1 MKMIVIGC
9 GRVGAELAHRLYQNE
24 HTVVVV
30 DRSETAF
37 QNLPAGF
44 RGRTVVGEAMSQDT
58 LHRAGIEEADGV
70 AVVTSSD
77 SINAVVAH
85 LARTAWAVPSVVVR
99 NFDSRWR
106 SIHEAFGL
114 QVISSS
120 SWAAQ
125 RIEELLYHQEAHT
138 VFSAGNGEVELYEF
152 TIRDEWAGRPL
163 AELLPGEECVLAA
176 LTRYGRAMLPDC
188 TIVLQKGDVLLVS
201 ATLESSQ
208 ALRRRLQSGLAQ
220 ETEKGEG

>member
-9 GRVGAELAHRLYQNE
+9 GRVGAELAQRLYQDE

-30 DRSETAF
+30 DQSEAAF
-37 QNLPAGF
+37 HNLPEGF
-44 RGRTVVGEAMSQDT
+44 RGRTVVGEAMNQDA
-58 LHRAGIEEADGV
+58 LHRAGMDDADGV

-85 LARTAWAVPSVVVR
+85 LARTVYNVPSIVVR

-114 QVISSS
+114 QVVSSS

-125 RIEELLYHQEAHT
+125 RIEELLYYQESHT

-152 TIRDEWAGRPL
+152 TIRDEWAGCSL
-163 AELLPGEECVLAA
+163 ADLLPSEECVPAA
-176 LTRYGRAMLPDC
+176 LTRGGRAILPDSAM
-188 TIVLQKGDVLLVS
+188 VLQHGDMLLVS
-201 ATLESSQ
+201 ATLEGSR
-208 ALRRRLQSGLAQ
+208 ALHNRLQIGPLPGVKKEA
-220 ETEKGEG
+220 